1 VSLLSGQRAFVA
13 QRLSALVLLAFVAA
27 AAGRLAF
34 GPGVTLAR
42 WQDWVAQPF
51 GAALVLLMAA
61 ALFAHAWVGIRD
73 VVLDYVRPLALR
85 LFLLGMIVLA
95 LVLLAAWTV
104 LIVVSHAL

>member
-1 VSLLSGQRAFVA
+1 MSLLSGQRAFVA

-27 AAGRLAF
+27 AAGRLAL
-34 GPGVTLAR
+34 GPGVTLAQ

-51 GAALVLLMAA
+51 GAALVLLVAA

-85 LFLLGMIVLA
+85 LFLLSTIVLA